1 MMFKDK
7 LLPTLVSVVTT
18 MYEGVVNAA
27 PITWFSPCSYDP
39 PLIMLAVKYESDTFK
54 NIVKER
60 EFVLQTFPMY
70 DAQEVHNLAKKLP
83 QNESEIDESDFTL
96 TKSEKVQ
103 VPRITECKEW
113 YECEAVQ
120 TGRTD
125 SKTHFIII
133 GKVLSNGKN
142 AKSSTLLH
150 KGGLAYSGL
159 LDEEFLLVKPY

>member
-1 MMFKDK
+1 MFKDK

-39 PLIMLAVKYESDTFK
+39 PLIMLAIKYNSDTLI
-54 NIVKER
+54 NALKER
-60 EFVLQTFPMY
+60 EFVLQTFPVY
-70 DAQEVHNLAKKLP
+70 DAQEVHNLARRLP
-83 QNESEIDESDFTL
+83 RNESEIDESDFTL
-96 TKSEKVQ
+96 TKSEKVK

-113 YECEAVQ
+113 YECKVIQ
-120 TGRTD
+120 KGHTY
-125 SKTHFIII
+125 SKTHCIII

-142 AKSSTLLH
+142 NKSSTLLY

-159 LDEEFLLVKPY
+159 SDEEFLLVKPY